1 MGGISRGV
9 VDHDDRELREAFGY
23 FFEHEKNRIIVNH
36 FLLITIFIETLQF
49 FSSFRTIQCVN

>member
-23 FFEHEKNRIIVNH
+23 FFEHEKSRIIVNH
-36 FLLITIFIETLQF
+36 FLLITIFIETLKF
-49 FSSFRTIQCVN
+49 FSSFRTIH